1 MESPKGAIRPSV
13 TWGRQAVRIATDL
26 SLTVVTSHFGGY
38 TPAMTLPMQ
47 DLIGDLET
55 RINTMVERVRGA
67 ELDLYYAEVL
77 DFEQAIDK
85 LYDAIYFVGD
95 QVATEAVAS
104 R

>member
-1 MESPKGAIRPSV
+1 MQCGL
-13 TWGRQAVRIATDL
+13 RQ
-26 SLTVVTSHFGGY
+26 TSHSPWLPALSGGY
-38 TPAMTLPMQ
+38 TAAMTIPMQ
-47 DLIGDLET
+47 DLIDDLET
-55 RINTMVERVRGA
+55 RINTMVEWACGA

-77 DFEQAIDK
+77 DFEQALDK